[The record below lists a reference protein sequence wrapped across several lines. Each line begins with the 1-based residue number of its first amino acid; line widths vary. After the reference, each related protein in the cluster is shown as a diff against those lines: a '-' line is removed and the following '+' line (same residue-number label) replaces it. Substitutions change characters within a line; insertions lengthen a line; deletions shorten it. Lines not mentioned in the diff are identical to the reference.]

1 MNPPAPLKTVRATWP
16 ALLGWLLL
24 TFAFAAAG
32 AIASASAATFYSQ
45 LERAAWAP
53 SAWLFGPVWSVLY
66 LLMAIAAWRVSG
78 SATPRRRPALA
89 LYLCQLAVNALW
101 TWLFFAWHR
110 GALAMACIVVLWLM
124 IAATI
129 ALFGRCQRLA
139 AALLLPYLAWVSFAG
154 VLCFSV
160 WQRNPALLG

>member
-1 MNPPAPLKTVRATWP
+1 MNPHSPLKTARSSLP

-24 TFAFAAAG
+24 TFAFAAIG
-32 AIASASAATFYSQ
+32 AIASASAAMFYVQ
-45 LERAAWAP
+45 LARAPWAP
-53 SAWLFGPVWSVLY
+53 PTWLFGPVWSALY
-66 LLMAIAAWRVSG
+66 LLMAIAAWRVGG
-78 SATPRRRPALA
+78 SASPQRRPALA

-129 ALFGRCQRLA
+129 LLFGRCQRLA
-139 AALLLPYLAWVSFAG
+139 AVLLWPYLAWVSFAG
-154 VLCFSV
+154 VLCYSI